1 MKNEKY
7 TRFFAF
13 SPKASK
19 SRFVK
24 AGLLTYPLFN
34 AFPLPLS
41 GNSGLLLKSYS
52 GITAAGTVQESS
64 LNGLTCFPF
73 NSQ

>member
-1 MKNEKY
+1 MKNEKD

-34 AFPLPLS
+34 AFPFPELE
-41 GNSGLLLKSYS
+41 NSG
-52 GITAAGTVQESS
+52 
-64 LNGLTCFPF
+64 
-73 NSQ
+73 